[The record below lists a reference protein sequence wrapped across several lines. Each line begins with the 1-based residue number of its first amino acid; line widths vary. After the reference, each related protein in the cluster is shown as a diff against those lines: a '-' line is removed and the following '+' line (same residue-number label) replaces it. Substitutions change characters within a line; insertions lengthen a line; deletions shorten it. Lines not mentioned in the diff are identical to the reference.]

1 MTVRDRLLPA
11 VSLAL
16 LAASSLCDCS
26 PEERCGIA
34 LGYAGPNWFEYSVA
48 PNEVS
53 PGGIRIDTTGQD
65 ISAVLVDQLTDQ
77 VETCLRQSID
87 RGALVVK
94 VPNDWTVDTMTGQQ
108 LLSLQAYPT
117 GCVSKG
123 ETPSAADPCRWRAV
137 VQCPSTIVTTPS
149 FYLYKDALVRWVT
162 GSQDPWSDPAL
173 APCVQPATNPLSNG
187 ASPL

>member
-77 VETCLRQSID
+77 VETCLRQSIG
-87 RGALVVK
+87 RGALVGEG
-94 VPNDWTVDTMTGQQ
+94 PEGLTGGTMTGQQ
-108 LLSLQAYPT
+108 LLVLQAYPT
-117 GCVSKG
+117 
-123 ETPSAADPCRWRAV
+123 
-137 VQCPSTIVTTPS
+137 
-149 FYLYKDALVRWVT
+149 
-162 GSQDPWSDPAL
+162 
-173 APCVQPATNPLSNG
+173 
-187 ASPL
+187 